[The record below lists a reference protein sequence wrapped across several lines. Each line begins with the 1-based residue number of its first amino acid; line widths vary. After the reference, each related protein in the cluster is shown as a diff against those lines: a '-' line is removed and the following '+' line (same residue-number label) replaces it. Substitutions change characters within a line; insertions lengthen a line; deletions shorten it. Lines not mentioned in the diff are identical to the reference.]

1 MSDFMSF
8 SVKIFGTLHVCFQ
21 LSFLIQE
28 VFPLFILSSPK
39 SSTFLGLVYQLLW
52 FFSLSLY
59 AFLSPLIFSSA
70 NVNPRFGS
78 ASMTPPFLHSACRH
92 CPLCFLLLTALT
104 EGLRLQL
111 LHLDL
116 CSFILPP
123 LYSNSTFRQSQVKLL
138 HLKASG
144 LFSNALIF
152 WPLCSK
158 WGYGS
163 NPLPWHFFIGVWGV
177 SDSVIR
183 PVTTFVF
190 SLWTHSLILIYKYL
204 C

>member
-28 VFPLFILSSPK
+28 VFSLFILSSPK
-39 SSTFLGLVYQLLW
+39 SSTFLGLVSQLLW

-59 AFLSPLIFSSA
+59 AFLSLLIFSSA

-78 ASMTPPFLHSACRH
+78 ASMTPPFLHPACRH
-92 CPLCFLLLTALT
+92 CPLCFLELMALT

-111 LHLDL
+111 LH

-123 LYSNSTFRQSQVKLL
+123 LYSQSQVKLL
-138 HLKASG
+138 HFKASG
-144 LFSNALIF
+144 QVRIWVKPSSLTFLHWCMGRF
-152 WPLCSK
+152 RLC
-158 WGYGS
+158 
-163 NPLPWHFFIGVWGV
+163 
-177 SDSVIR
+177 
-183 PVTTFVF
+183 
-190 SLWTHSLILIYKYL
+190 HSTCDYL
-204 C
+204 CLLFVDSLSDFDI